1 MMGPEDGEVVDS
13 RRERWRPEDV
23 SGDRSNDRQRG
34 DGERGWHEWSTHRR
48 EPERGRESDRLMCTV
63 CGKSFS
69 GAKVLATHC
78 KVVHKLAGV
87 PGGGRSGGGAWDA
100 TPAKTGAASV
110 DMAGWQTLQD
120 PASGAYF
127 YYHAPSQQSSWAWSS
142 ESTAA
147 APQTLQLHQ
156 LGKVLGEQASLLLTF
171 IISLPATLP
180 PSLNLHPRPTRSSRP
195 PYLDGRRRCGRPH

>member
-1 MMGPEDGEVVDS
+1 MGPEDGEVVDS